1 MLKQK
6 EIKNKLKE
14 IGYAGKIDLESL
26 LGVLPSQIKA
36 EGQYVDFAMNQRG
49 IWYENRCTCDSYE
62 NCPVNAYFY
71 TGTLENETLT
81 DTAGRMII
89 SLYEENILNSNNIN
103 NNVFNTQ
110 TIKYIIVIN
119 PEASEDFFVTFPD
132 FPKLKQ
138 AGYSLDDAKKN
149 AQDVLEWEI
158 NGIIQTIMYES
169 YAKNDDVELP
179 KPKTIEW
186 VKEKYPNQLYFYMT
200 LEKKYPNNYYNNPK
214 ISEIC

>member
-1 MLKQK
+1 MLKK
-6 EIKNKLKE
+6 EIKDKLKE
-14 IGYAGKIDLESL
+14 IGYTGKTDLESL
-26 LGVLPSQIKA
+26 LGILPSQIKA

-49 IWYENRCTCDSYE
+49 IWYENRCTCDSSE

-71 TGTLENETLT
+71 TRTLENETLT

-89 SLYEENILNSNNIN
+89 SLYEKNILNSNNIN

-132 FPKLKQ
+132 FPKLRQ

-149 AQDVLEWEI
+149 AQEQLESKI
-158 NGIIQTIMYES
+158 DSIIETIMYEP
-169 YAKNDDVELP
+169 YAKNDDVKLP
-179 KPKTIEW
+179 EPKTIEW

-214 ISEIC
+214 MVEIC

>member
-1 MLKQK
+1 MLKK
-6 EIKNKLKE
+6 EIKDKLKE
-14 IGYAGKIDLESL
+14 IGYTGKTDLESL

-36 EGQYVDFAMNQRG
+36 EGLYLDFAMNQRG

-138 AGYSLDDAKKN
+138 AGYSLEDAKKN
-149 AQDVLEWEI
+149 AQDVLEWAI
-158 NGIIQTIMYES
+158 DGIIQTIMYEP
-169 YAKNDDVELP
+169 NDDDVELP
-179 KPKTIEW
+179 EPKTIEW

-200 LEKKYPNNYYNNPK
+200 LEKKYPNNYYINPK
-214 ISEIC
+214 MVEIC

>member
-1 MLKQK
+1 MLKK
-6 EIKNKLKE
+6 EIKEKLIK
-14 IGYAGKIDLESL
+14 IGYKGKTDLESL
-26 LGVLPSQIKA
+26 LGVLPSQIKT
-36 EGQYVDFAMNQRG
+36 EGQYVDFAMNQHG
-49 IWYENRCTCDSYE
+49 IWYENRCTCDSSE

-71 TGTLENETLT
+71 TRTLENETLT
-81 DTAGRMII
+81 DTAGRLII
-89 SLYEENILNSNNIN
+89 SLHKKNILNSNNIN

-132 FPKLKQ
+132 FPEFRQ

-149 AQDVLEWEI
+149 AQDVLEWAI
-158 NGIIQTIMYES
+158 NGIIETIMYEP
-169 YAKNDDVELP
+169 NDDDVELP
-179 KPKTIEW
+179 EPKTIEW

-200 LEKKYPNNYYNNPK
+200 LEKKCPNNYYNNPK

>member
-1 MLKQK
+1 MLKK
-6 EIKNKLKE
+6 EIKDKLKE
-14 IGYAGKIDLESL
+14 IGYTGKTDLESL

-36 EGQYVDFAMNQRG
+36 EGLYLDFAMNQRG

-103 NNVFNTQ
+103 NNVFNCLC
-110 TIKYIIVIN
+110 IKYIIVIN

-149 AQDVLEWEI
+149 AQDVLEFEI
-158 NGIIQTIMYES
+158 NSIIEIIMYES

-214 ISEIC
+214 MVEIC

>member
-1 MLKQK
+1 MLKK
-6 EIKNKLKE
+6 EIKDKLLE
-14 IGYAGKIDLESL
+14 IGYAGKTDLESL

-36 EGQYVDFAMNQRG
+36 EGQYVDFAMNQYG

-62 NCPVNAYFY
+62 NCPVNTYFY
-71 TGTLENETLT
+71 TGTLKNETLT
-81 DTAGRMII
+81 DTAGRLII
-89 SLYEENILNSNNIN
+89 SFYEENILNSNNIN
-103 NNVFNTQ
+103 KNVFNTQ

-119 PEASEDFFVTFPD
+119 PEASKDFLVTFPD

-149 AQDVLEWEI
+149 AQEELEFEI
-158 NGIIQTIMYES
+158 NSIHMIVYEL
-169 YAKNDDVELP
+169 NDDDAKLP
-179 KPKTIEW
+179 EPKTIEW
-186 VKEKYPNQLYFYMT
+186 AKEKYPNQLYFYIK

>member
-1 MLKQK
+1 MLKK
-6 EIKNKLKE
+6 EIKDKLKE
-14 IGYAGKIDLESL
+14 IGYTGKTDLESL

-36 EGQYVDFAMNQRG
+36 EGLYLDFAMNQRG

-81 DTAGRMII
+81 DTSGRMII

-103 NNVFNTQ
+103 KNVFNTQ
-110 TIKYIIVIN
+110 TIRYIIVIN

-138 AGYSLDDAKKN
+138 AGYSLDDAKK
-149 AQDVLEWEI
+149 
-158 NGIIQTIMYES
+158 MH
-169 YAKNDDVELP
+169 KM
-179 KPKTIEW
+179 
-186 VKEKYPNQLYFYMT
+186 F
-200 LEKKYPNNYYNNPK
+200 
-214 ISEIC
+214 